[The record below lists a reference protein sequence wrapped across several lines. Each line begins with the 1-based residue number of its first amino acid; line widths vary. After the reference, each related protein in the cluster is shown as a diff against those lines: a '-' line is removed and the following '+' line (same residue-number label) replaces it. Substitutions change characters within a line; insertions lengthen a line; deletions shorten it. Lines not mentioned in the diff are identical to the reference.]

1 MQSQFKF
8 YQLLEK
14 DFVTNLL
21 FSNVSKAITVKTP
34 SIEPFITFTLSRLE
48 SKINDNLIKL

>member
-48 SKINDNLIKL
+48 SKINGNLIKL